1 MINGHYV
8 LVVAAGRG
16 NRARRDDIAVPKQ
29 YASLAG
35 KPILSH
41 VLDKFATHSL
51 INGIITVIHPDDEQE
66 YHLASQKIGSK
77 LLTFVHGGETRQ
89 QSVLNGLLAL
99 EAFKPEFVHIHDAAR
114 PCFSAALLSRLVA
127 DVETNGAVVPAL
139 AVSDTLKRGM
149 DGLITETVDRTGLF
163 AVQTPQS
170 FKFETI
176 LAAHQAAI
184 KAAQIAPK
192 NHVTLNFTDD
202 ASIAEWHGID
212 VRLCEGEAKNIKIT
226 TLEDFAT
233 GAYYL
238 SEGMDIRVGHG
249 FDVHCFEAG
258 EAVILCG
265 ISIPFEKKLKGHSDA
280 DVGLHALTDAIYGAL
295 ADGDIGVHF
304 PPSDPQ
310 WKGAASDVFL
320 KHAASLVGSR
330 GGLINNV
337 DVTLICEAPKI
348 SPYSDEMRVRIA
360 EILELDVS
368 RVSVKAT
375 TTERLGFTGRGEG
388 ISAMATATIRL

>member
-1 MINGHYV
+1 
-8 LVVAAGRG
+8 
-16 NRARRDDIAVPKQ
+16 
-29 YASLAG
+29 
-35 KPILSH
+35 
-41 VLDKFATHSL
+41 LDKFATHSL

-249 FDVHCFEAG
+249 FDVPCFEAG
-258 EAVILCG
+258 EAVIWCG

-304 PPSDPQ
+304 PTSDPQ
-310 WKGAASDVFL
+310 GKGAASDV
-320 KHAASLVGSR
+320 
-330 GGLINNV
+330 
-337 DVTLICEAPKI
+337 
-348 SPYSDEMRVRIA
+348 
-360 EILELDVS
+360 
-368 RVSVKAT
+368 
-375 TTERLGFTGRGEG
+375 
-388 ISAMATATIRL
+388 

>member
-29 YASLAG
+29 YASLSG

-66 YHLASQKIGSK
+66 YHLASQNIGSK

-139 AVSDTLKRGM
+139 AVSDTLKRGE

-226 TLEDFAT
+226 TWEDFAT

-330 GGLINNV
+330 GGVISNV

-348 SPYSDEMRVRIA
+348 SPYSDEMRARIA